1 MYGRPER
8 INILYLKN
16 IEKKNHMESCS
27 SKGYNLLF
35 CLLTCGEVLGLNSP
49 KYAYKSWYFKNKF
62 VVDREMWSAS
72 FS

>member
-1 MYGRPER
+1 MTYGRPER

-16 IEKKNHMESCS
+16 IEKKKNHMENCS

-49 KYAYKSWYFKNKF
+49 KYAYKS
-62 VVDREMWSAS
+62 
-72 FS
+72 